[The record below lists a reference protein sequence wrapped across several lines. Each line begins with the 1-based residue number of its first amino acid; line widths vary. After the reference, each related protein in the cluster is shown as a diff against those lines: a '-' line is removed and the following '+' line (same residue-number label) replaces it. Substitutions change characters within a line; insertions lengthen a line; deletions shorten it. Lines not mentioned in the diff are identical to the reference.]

1 MEWPFTSQDK
11 LPREGN
17 SLKWVLNLRQIA
29 NEEEE
34 KGKLVSREPLHK
46 GKTQPGYV
54 KHFDLLGVGGV
65 RLEYTVGSG
74 WNSSCWT

>member
-11 LPREGN
+11 RPREGN

-34 KGKLVSREPLHK
+34 KGKLVSR
-46 GKTQPGYV
+46 
-54 KHFDLLGVGGV
+54 
-65 RLEYTVGSG
+65 
-74 WNSSCWT
+74 